1 MEQRECFTDE
11 EELNIY
17 IDGELGNDRTMILNE
32 HVRSCDDCSIRYRI
46 ASGLKSRV
54 REACAEIRAPVWL
67 RTRIM
72 SDMERESAAGGGGF
86 WVYLINRFRSRPLI
100 PVGAVGLLVVLFL
113 VAVFSNPRDG
123 GTMPLVREMIHEH
136 YEYMEG
142 SLENGIESSDP
153 EEITSFIRVNGG
165 IEFLFSSDAMPPPNS
180 ACVLKE
186 HGETVGYVSFDY
198 LDRKISLFMIKDKE
212 ESLYGPQK
220 VDLENVS
227 MFCGK
232 CTGMNYVLWQGQ
244 KMVCVLV
251 GDLPQES
258 LVDLAGLMI

>member
-142 SLENGIESSDP
+142 SLENGIFFLPTPCRRRTALAFLRSMGKRWDTYRS
-153 EEITSFIRVNGG
+153 ITW
-165 IEFLFSSDAMPPPNS
+165 
-180 ACVLKE
+180 
-186 HGETVGYVSFDY
+186 T
-198 LDRKISLFMIKDKE
+198 
-212 ESLYGPQK
+212 
-220 VDLENVS
+220 
-227 MFCGK
+227 GK
-232 CTGMNYVLWQGQ
+232 SHCL
-244 KMVCVLV
+244 
-251 GDLPQES
+251 
-258 LVDLAGLMI
+258 